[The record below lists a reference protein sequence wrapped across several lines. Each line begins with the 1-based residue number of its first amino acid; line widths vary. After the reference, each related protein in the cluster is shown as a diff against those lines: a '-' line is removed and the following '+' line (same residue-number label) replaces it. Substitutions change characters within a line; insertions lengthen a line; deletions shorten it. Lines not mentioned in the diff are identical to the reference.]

1 MSQQII
7 ISSTPEEVRMGLV
20 ENGILQEFMV
30 ERAMSAHLV
39 GSIFLGRVSNIVRG
53 IQAAF
58 IDIGLSQNAFLYL
71 GDSNDLTEGAS
82 VMIQITKDPRGTKG
96 PTASREIT
104 FPGHYVVLFP
114 FADYIGISRKITDE
128 NERKR
133 LHEMAERLKPE
144 GIGVVIRTEAEGI
157 EDDVLA
163 TDIAVLFAEWK
174 VVETRA
180 RLAKAPAFLHR
191 ELDLSVRMV
200 RDYFSKDVEEII
212 VDNPGV
218 FKRIQDLLMQMKG
231 ADKAVL
237 RLWNS
242 DEDVFSGYGQGET
255 LASLADRRV
264 ELPSG
269 GYLVIDHTEAMTVID
284 VNSGSYSGQ
293 NSLEDTIMEIN
304 RQAAREIA
312 HQLRL
317 RDIGGIIVVDFI
329 DMHSEENRQE
339 VLSVLEVSFAGD
351 KMRPRIQDITVL
363 NLVEITRKKSRQNL
377 EAVLFSDCPVCS
389 GSGRVQSKEAIAL
402 EIKRRIR
409 GLLKKQGSVKEIL
422 LVTHPLEAEYLQQNL
437 LRDWNRELA
446 CHITVEADISLH
458 VEAFMILDNSNG
470 DSY

>member
-1 MSQQII
+1 
-7 ISSTPEEVRMGLV
+7 MGLV
-20 ENGILQEFMV
+20 ENGVLQEFMV

-58 IDIGLSQNAFLYL
+58 IDIGLARNAFLYL
-71 GDSNDLTEGAS
+71 GDSKDLTEGSS

-104 FPGHYVVLFP
+104 FPGHYAVLFP
-114 FADYIGISRKITDE
+114 FADYVGISRKITDDR
-128 NERKR
+128 ERIR
-133 LHEMAERLKPE
+133 LRQFAEACKPE
-144 GIGVVIRTEAEGI
+144 GMGIVMRTEAEGV
-157 EDDVLA
+157 EAEVLKE
-163 TDIAVLFAEWK
+163 DIAGLLAEWN
-174 VVETRA
+174 VVEARA
-180 RLAKAPAFLHR
+180 KRANAPVFLHR

-200 RDYFSKDVEEII
+200 RDYFTKDVKEIV
-212 VDNPGV
+212 VDNQNA
-218 FKRIQDLLMQMKG
+218 FQRIQDLLAGLKG
-231 ADKAVL
+231 AGDTEL
-237 RLWNS
+237 RLWDS
-242 DEDVFSGYGQGET
+242 GEDVFSGFGLGET

-264 ELPSG
+264 ELPGG

-284 VNSGSYSGQ
+284 VNSGSYSGK
-293 NSLEDTIMEIN
+293 NNLEETIMEIN

-339 VLSVLEVSFAGD
+339 VLSVLEASFAGD

-402 EIKRRIR
+402 EIKRRVR
-409 GLLKKQGSVKEIL
+409 GLLKKQGSAKEIL
-422 LVTHPLEAEYLQQNL
+422 VVAHPLEAGYLQQEL
-437 LRDWNRELA
+437 LKDWNRELA
-446 CHITVEADISLH
+446 CHITVESDVSLH

-470 DSY
+470 DS

>member
-7 ISSTPEEVRMGLV
+7 ISSTPEEVRMGLM

-58 IDIGLSQNAFLYL
+58 IDIGLARNAFLYL
-71 GDSNDLTEGAS
+71 GESKDLTEGSS

-104 FPGHYVVLFP
+104 FPGHYAVLFP
-114 FADYIGISRKITDE
+114 FANYVGISRKITDDE
-128 NERKR
+128 ERTR
-133 LHEMAERLKPE
+133 LRQLAEKCRPE
-144 GIGVVIRTEAEGI
+144 GMGIVIRTEAEGVEAEVLE
-157 EDDVLA
+157 EDISNLLV
-163 TDIAVLFAEWK
+163 EWN
-174 VVETRA
+174 VVEARA
-180 RLAKAPAFLHR
+180 KRAKAPVFLHR

-200 RDYFSKDVEEII
+200 RDYFTKDVNEIV
-212 VDNPGV
+212 VDNLEA
-218 FKRIQDLLMQMKG
+218 FQRIQALLAGLKG
-231 ADKAVL
+231 AEETEL
-237 RLWNS
+237 RLWDS
-242 DEDVFSGYGQGET
+242 GEDVFSGFGLGET

-264 ELPSG
+264 ELPGG

-284 VNSGSYSGQ
+284 VNSGSYSGK
-293 NSLEDTIMEIN
+293 NNLEETIMEIN

-339 VLSVLEVSFAGD
+339 VLSVLENSFAGD

-409 GLLKKQGSVKEIL
+409 GLLKKQGSAKEIL
-422 LVTHPLEAEYLQQNL
+422 VVTHPLEAGYLQQEL
-437 LRDWNRELA
+437 LKDWNRELS
-446 CHITVEADISLH
+446 CQITVEADTSLH
-458 VEAFMILDNSNG
+458 VEAFMILDNSGN
-470 DSY
+470 

>member
-7 ISSTPEEVRMGLV
+7 ISSAPEEVRMGLV

-58 IDIGLSQNAFLYL
+58 IDIGLARNAFLYL
-71 GDSNDLTEGAS
+71 GDSKDLTEGAS

-104 FPGHYVVLFP
+104 FPGHYAVLFP
-114 FADYIGISRKITDE
+114 FADYVGISRKITDDQ
-128 NERKR
+128 ERVR
-133 LHEMAERLKPE
+133 LRQLAEKCRPE
-144 GIGVVIRTEAEGI
+144 GIGIVMRTEAEGV
-157 EDDVLA
+157 EEEVLEE
-163 TDIAVLFAEWK
+163 DIASLLAEWN
-174 VVETRA
+174 VVEARA
-180 RLAKAPAFLHR
+180 KRAKAPVFLHR

-200 RDYFSKDVEEII
+200 RDYFTRDVNEIV
-212 VDNPGV
+212 VDNPEA
-218 FKRIQDLLMQMKG
+218 FQRIQALLAGMQG
-231 ADKAVL
+231 TDDTVL
-237 RLWNS
+237 RQWEGG
-242 DEDVFSGYGQGET
+242 EDVFSGLGLGET

-264 ELPSG
+264 ELPGG

-284 VNSGSYSGQ
+284 VNSGSYSGK
-293 NSLEDTIMEIN
+293 NNLEDTIMEIN

-339 VLSVLEVSFAGD
+339 VLSVLEASFAGD

-377 EAVLFSDCPVCS
+377 EAVLFADCPVCS
-389 GSGRVQSKEAIAL
+389 GSGRVQSREAIAL

-409 GLLKKQGSVKEIL
+409 GLLKKQGSAKEIL
-422 LVTHPLEAEYLQQNL
+422 VVAHPLEAEYLQQEL
-437 LRDWNRELA
+437 LKDWNRELS
-446 CHITVEADISLH
+446 CQITVEADASLH
-458 VEAFMILDNSNG
+458 VEAFMILDNSGN
-470 DSY
+470 

>member
-39 GSIFLGRVSNIVRG
+39 GSIILGRVSNIVRG

-58 IDIGLSQNAFLYL
+58 IDIGLTRNAFLYL
-71 GDSNDLTEGAS
+71 GDSKDLTVGDS

-104 FPGHYVVLFP
+104 FPGHYAVLFP
-114 FADYIGISRKITDE
+114 FADYIGISRKITDDE
-128 NERKR
+128 ERTR
-133 LHEMAERLKPE
+133 LRMLAEKCKPE
-144 GIGVVIRTEAEGI
+144 GKGIVIRTEAEGV
-157 EDDVLA
+157 EAVVLEE
-163 TDIAVLFAEWK
+163 DIASLLAEWN
-174 VVETRA
+174 VVEARA
-180 RLAKAPAFLHR
+180 KRAKAPVFLHR

-200 RDYFSKDVEEII
+200 RDYFTKDVEEIV
-212 VDNPGV
+212 VDNQEA
-218 FKRIQDLLMQMKG
+218 FQRIQALLAGLKG
-231 ADKAVL
+231 AEETEL
-237 RLWNS
+237 RLWDS
-242 DEDVFSGYGQGET
+242 GEDVFSGFGLGET
-255 LASLADRRV
+255 LTSLADRRV
-264 ELPSG
+264 ELPGG

-284 VNSGSYSGQ
+284 VNSGSYSGK
-293 NSLEDTIMEIN
+293 NNLEETIMEIN

-339 VLSVLEVSFAGD
+339 VLSVLEASFAGD

-409 GLLKKQGSVKEIL
+409 GLLRKQGSAKDIL
-422 LVTHPLEAEYLQQNL
+422 VVAHPLEAGYLQQEL
-437 LRDWNRELA
+437 LKDWNRELA
-446 CHITVEADISLH
+446 CHITVEADVSLH
-458 VEAFMILDNSNG
+458 VEAFMILDNSGN
-470 DSY
+470 